1 MAGRLEGKVIIVTGA
16 SRGLGQYCAVEYGR
30 QGASVAVAART
41 EQVRDPRL
49 PGTIHDTAKMVDEA
63 GGKGFA
69 VACNVAE
76 HESVM
81 AMVERVI
88 ERFGHVDVLMN
99 NAGIQAPGNCST
111 IELRHWDLE
120 MRINVNGMFY
130 GTRAVLPHM
139 TERGEG
145 NIINISSVAAE
156 MSRSG
161 AYGVS
166 KVAVEG
172 FTERLAEEV
181 QEQGIAVN
189 CLKPVGSVAT
199 PGMFFT
205 REQDAPSLDEA
216 DPLRDRYV
224 EAAVLLAEQTVASC
238 TGSIFNDAQAVE
250 SLADS
255 ETKARF
261 AGL

>member
-41 EQVRDPRL
+41 EQVQNPKL
-49 PGTIHDTAKMVDEA
+49 PGTIHDTARMVDDA
-63 GGKGFA
+63 GGEGFA
-69 VACNVAE
+69 VVCNVADQG
-76 HESVM
+76 SVA
-81 AMVERVI
+81 AMVERVL
-88 ERFGHVDVLMN
+88 ERFGRIDVLMN

-111 IELRHWDLE
+111 IELRHWDLV
-120 MRINVNGMFY
+120 MRVNVNGTFY
-130 GTRAVLPHM
+130 GARAVLPHM
-139 TERGEG
+139 IERGDG
-145 NIINISSVAAE
+145 NVINISSVAAE

-161 AYGVS
+161 PYGVS

-181 QEQGIAVN
+181 REQGIAVN

-199 PGMFFT
+199 PGMYFA
-205 REQDAPSLDEA
+205 RDEDAPSMDEP

-224 EAAVLLAEQTVASC
+224 EAAVLLAEQDAESC
-238 TGSIFNDAQAVE
+238 TGGIFNDAQAVE
-250 SLADS
+250 RLADA
-255 ETKARF
+255 ETKASF